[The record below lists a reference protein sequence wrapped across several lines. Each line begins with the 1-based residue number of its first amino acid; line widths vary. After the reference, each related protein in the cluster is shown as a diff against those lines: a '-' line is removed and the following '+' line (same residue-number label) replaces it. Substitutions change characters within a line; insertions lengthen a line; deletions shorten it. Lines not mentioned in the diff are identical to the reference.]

1 MPLAYTSL
9 DRENMH
15 TMEEIYL
22 SYLRRKNWS
31 RAFIDEYFDWQF
43 LQQKEV
49 ETVLALDDD
58 RCVAMIHS
66 SVRPYAVD
74 GVPTRVRE
82 TDFWISEP
90 EYRPF
95 ASFRVL
101 QTLMAR
107 PEPICAVTVNDYVT
121 SIFHRLKWQ
130 QLPEIHQMVLP
141 VRASILVKAAAN
153 RMLKSVG
160 ELPRLAA
167 LPFRFT
173 VRPPKRIP
181 APSSSAAVREILNAD
196 DIPDIVP
203 PADGYCITQLTNPSD
218 FDWYAAAPKP
228 FGDFVWLEF
237 SIGGKP
243 VAYTISRIYPEGPC
257 FGSKIFHVQ
266 SAVKDPAIYGW
277 ILSETSAHLAKRGS
291 DWIDAR
297 FSCPLLVDALRRI
310 GFMTGR
316 TDIAFW
322 WPGKEKMPEGQYLIS
337 VLYRGEGLAPYPV

>member
-1 MPLAYTSL
+1 MPLAYTTL
-9 DRENMH
+9 DRDNMH
-15 TMEEIYL
+15 TMEDIYL
-22 SYLRRKNWS
+22 SYLRRKYWS

-43 LQQKEV
+43 LQQADT

-66 SVRPYAVD
+66 AVRPYAVN
-74 GVPTRVRE
+74 GTPTRVRE

-130 QLPEIHQMVLP
+130 QLPEIQQMVLP
-141 VRASILVKAAAN
+141 LKASILTKALAN
-153 RMLKSVG
+153 RLLKSVG

-167 LPFRFT
+167 WPLRFP
-173 VRPPKRIP
+173 VRRPGRIP
-181 APSSSAAVREILNAD
+181 APSSSATVREIVGAD
-196 DIPDIVP
+196 EIPVIVP
-203 PADGYCITQLTNPSD
+203 PTDGYCITQLADPGD
-218 FDWYAAAPKP
+218 YEWQAAAPKP
-228 FGDFVWLEF
+228 FGEFVWLEF
-237 SIGGKP
+237 AIDGKP
-243 VAYTISRIYPEGPC
+243 VAYTISRLYPEGPC
-257 FGSKIFHVQ
+257 FGAKIFHVQ
-266 SAVKDPAIYGW
+266 SSMKDLSIYGW
-277 ILSETSAHLAKRGS
+277 ILSETSGHLAKRGA

-297 FSCPLLVDALRRI
+297 FSCPLLVEALQGI
-310 GFMTGR
+310 GYMTGR

-337 VLYRGEGLAPYPV
+337 VLFRGEGLAPYPA